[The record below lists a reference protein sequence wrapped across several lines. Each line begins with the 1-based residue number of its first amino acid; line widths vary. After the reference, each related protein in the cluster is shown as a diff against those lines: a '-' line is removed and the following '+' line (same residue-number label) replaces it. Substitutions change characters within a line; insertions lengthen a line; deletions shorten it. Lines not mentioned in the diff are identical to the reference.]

1 MIASLK
7 RAIVHILDANSG
19 VSVYSE
25 EELDVTDASINSFIT
40 KHIEKVFEDASMRNA
55 EFSENSGFK
64 YHLAEYIK
72 DENYFITMSKFIAQ
86 RVYEGVTQSDKPD
99 SSDLIV
105 CDCMIN
111 ERPLLA
117 VLKCENKIG
126 YTHQVLQ
133 DDGKVKN
140 QIINHYAILPTTSQ
154 KIAEC
159 AFIFEDDFSIKYL
172 GKKRKIDG
180 ETTDLIADVLLECIY
195 DISSR
200 ESVNAVC
207 KIAKKVTEENGGD
220 PIETLSKMKEY
231 ITENIEEGE
240 TEFIDTEQVADKIFD
255 GKPGMKSEFID
266 KIEKANVPQKV
277 EVNSYV
283 TKKLASNVKIVTDIG
298 VEVIFPA
305 EYYQNNEYIEFINND
320 DGTISIQIGSSIL
333 YRNGEAITL
342 SEAGRLTADKTY
354 VPLRAVSEAFGNDVQ
369 WDGETAAV
377 IIN

>member
-159 AFIFEDDFSIKYL
+159 AFIFDDDFSIKYL
-172 GKKRKIDG
+172 GKKLKIDG

-220 PIETLSKMKEY
+220 TIETLSKMKEY

-320 DGTISIQIGSSIL
+320 DGTISIQINNI
-333 YRNGEAITL
+333 GE
-342 SEAGRLTADKTY
+342 
-354 VPLRAVSEAFGNDVQ
+354 
-369 WDGETAAV
+369 V
-377 IIN
+377 INK

>member
-220 PIETLSKMKEY
+220 TIETLSKMK
-231 ITENIEEGE
+231 
-240 TEFIDTEQVADKIFD
+240 
-255 GKPGMKSEFID
+255 
-266 KIEKANVPQKV
+266 

-320 DGTISIQIGSSIL
+320 DGTISIQINNI
-333 YRNGEAITL
+333 GE
-342 SEAGRLTADKTY
+342 
-354 VPLRAVSEAFGNDVQ
+354 
-369 WDGETAAV
+369 V
-377 IIN
+377 INK